1 MKYLLGILLLIF
13 TACGGD
19 RNIETKKDEV
29 LKVALANKPRSFD
42 PQKNTDSSTLAVTKQ
57 IYNNLFSLGENG
69 EITLEECAAISGKID
84 EDVDKL
90 IEQRFFLE
98 VSSPGIE
105 RPLKKIEDFIRF
117 KGEKIKVSLKHKIN
131 DKKSFEG
138 IITECK
144 DNIIFLE
151 IEEENIVEIPFSEV
165 KKANIIYEFDEI

>member
-1 MKYLLGILLLIF
+1 MEKLDNQQKIIEKIEKIVTPVVNEMGLSLVDIEYMQD
-13 TACGGD
+13 GGYWYV
-19 RNIETKKDEV
+19 R
-29 LKVALANKPRSFD
+29 
-42 PQKNTDSSTLAVTKQ
+42 
-57 IYNNLFSLGENG
+57 IYVENLNG

-98 VSSPGIE
+98 VSSLGIE

>member
-1 MKYLLGILLLIF
+1 MGKLDNQQIVEKIEKIVAPVLDEMNLSLVDVEYMQD
-13 TACGGD
+13 GGYWYV
-19 RNIETKKDEV
+19 R
-29 LKVALANKPRSFD
+29 
-42 PQKNTDSSTLAVTKQ
+42 
-57 IYNNLFSLGENG
+57 IYVENLNG

>member
-1 MKYLLGILLLIF
+1 MEKLDNQQKIIEKIEKIVTPVANEMGLSLVDIEYMQD
-13 TACGGD
+13 GGYWYV
-19 RNIETKKDEV
+19 R
-29 LKVALANKPRSFD
+29 
-42 PQKNTDSSTLAVTKQ
+42 
-57 IYNNLFSLGENG
+57 IYVENLNG

>member
-1 MKYLLGILLLIF
+1 MQD
-13 TACGGD
+13 GGYWYV
-19 RNIETKKDEV
+19 R
-29 LKVALANKPRSFD
+29 
-42 PQKNTDSSTLAVTKQ
+42 
-57 IYNNLFSLGENG
+57 IYVENLNG

-151 IEEENIVEIPFSEV
+151 IEEDYIVEIPFSEV

>member
-1 MKYLLGILLLIF
+1 MEKLDNQQKIIEKIEKIVIPVVNEMGLSLVDIEYMQD
-13 TACGGD
+13 GGYWYV
-19 RNIETKKDEV
+19 R
-29 LKVALANKPRSFD
+29 
-42 PQKNTDSSTLAVTKQ
+42 
-57 IYNNLFSLGENG
+57 IYVENLNG
-69 EITLEECAAISGKID
+69 EITLEECAAISRKID

>member
-1 MKYLLGILLLIF
+1 MEKLDNQQKI
-13 TACGGD
+13 
-19 RNIETKKDEV
+19 IEKIEKI
-29 LKVALANKPRSFD
+29 
-42 PQKNTDSSTLAVTKQ
+42 VTPVVNEMGLSLVDIEYMQ
-57 IYNNLFSLGENG
+57 DGVRIYVENLNG

>member
-1 MKYLLGILLLIF
+1 MEKLDNQQKIIEKIEKIVTPVVNEMGLSLVDIEYMQD
-13 TACGGD
+13 GGYWYV
-19 RNIETKKDEV
+19 R
-29 LKVALANKPRSFD
+29 
-42 PQKNTDSSTLAVTKQ
+42 
-57 IYNNLFSLGENG
+57 IYVENLNG

-151 IEEENIVEIPFSEV
+151 IEEENIIEIPFSEV

>member
-1 MKYLLGILLLIF
+1 MEKLDNQQKIIEKIEKIVTPVVNEMGLSLVDIEYMQD
-13 TACGGD
+13 GGYWYV
-19 RNIETKKDEV
+19 R
-29 LKVALANKPRSFD
+29 
-42 PQKNTDSSTLAVTKQ
+42 
-57 IYNNLFSLGENG
+57 IYVENLNG

-144 DNIIFLE
+144 DNI
-151 IEEENIVEIPFSEV
+151 
-165 KKANIIYEFDEI
+165 

>member
-1 MKYLLGILLLIF
+1 MEKLDNQQKIIEKIEKIVTPVVNEMGLSLVDIEYMQD
-13 TACGGD
+13 GGYWYV
-19 RNIETKKDEV
+19 R
-29 LKVALANKPRSFD
+29 
-42 PQKNTDSSTLAVTKQ
+42 
-57 IYNNLFSLGENG
+57 IYVENLNG

-105 RPLKKIEDFIRF
+105 RLLKKIEDFIRF

>member
-1 MKYLLGILLLIF
+1 MEKLDNQQKIIEKIEKIVTPVVNEMGLSLVDIEYMQD
-13 TACGGD
+13 GGYWYV
-19 RNIETKKDEV
+19 R
-29 LKVALANKPRSFD
+29 
-42 PQKNTDSSTLAVTKQ
+42 
-57 IYNNLFSLGENG
+57 IYVENLNG

-151 IEEENIVEIPFSEV
+151 ITECKDNIIFLEIEEENIVEILFSEV

>member
-1 MKYLLGILLLIF
+1 MEKLDNQQKIIEKIEKIVTPVVNEMGLSLVDIEYMQD
-13 TACGGD
+13 GGYWYV
-19 RNIETKKDEV
+19 R
-29 LKVALANKPRSFD
+29 
-42 PQKNTDSSTLAVTKQ
+42 
-57 IYNNLFSLGENG
+57 IYVENLNG

-117 KGEKIKVSLKHKIN
+117 KGEQRKVSLKHKIN

>member
-1 MKYLLGILLLIF
+1 MEKLDNQQKIIEKIEKIVTPVVNEMGLSLVDIEYMQD
-13 TACGGD
+13 GGYWYV
-19 RNIETKKDEV
+19 R
-29 LKVALANKPRSFD
+29 
-42 PQKNTDSSTLAVTKQ
+42 
-57 IYNNLFSLGENG
+57 IYVENLNG

-117 KGEKIKVSLKHKIN
+117 KDEKIKVSLKHKIN

>member
-1 MKYLLGILLLIF
+1 MEKLDNQQKI
-13 TACGGD
+13 
-19 RNIETKKDEV
+19 IEKIEKIVTPVVNEMGLSLVDIEYM
-29 LKVALANKPRSFD
+29 
-42 PQKNTDSSTLAVTKQ
+42 QDSGYWYVR
-57 IYNNLFSLGENG
+57 IYVENLNG

>member
-1 MKYLLGILLLIF
+1 MQD
-13 TACGGD
+13 GGYWYV
-19 RNIETKKDEV
+19 R
-29 LKVALANKPRSFD
+29 
-42 PQKNTDSSTLAVTKQ
+42 
-57 IYNNLFSLGENG
+57 IYVENLNG

-151 IEEENIVEIPFSEV
+151 IEEENIIEIPFSEV

>member
-1 MKYLLGILLLIF
+1 MEKLDNQQKIIEKIEKIVTPVVNEMGLSLVDIEYMQD
-13 TACGGD
+13 GGYWD
-19 RNIETKKDEV
+19 VR
-29 LKVALANKPRSFD
+29 
-42 PQKNTDSSTLAVTKQ
+42 
-57 IYNNLFSLGENG
+57 IYVENLNG

>member
-1 MKYLLGILLLIF
+1 MEKLDNQQKIIEKIEKIVTPVVNEMGLSLVDIEYMQD
-13 TACGGD
+13 GGYWYV
-19 RNIETKKDEV
+19 R
-29 LKVALANKPRSFD
+29 
-42 PQKNTDSSTLAVTKQ
+42 
-57 IYNNLFSLGENG
+57 IYVENLNG

-151 IEEENIVEIPFSEV
+151 IKEENIVEIPFSEV

>member
-1 MKYLLGILLLIF
+1 MEKLDNQQKIIEKIEKIVTPVVNEMGLSLVDIEYMQD
-13 TACGGD
+13 GGYWYV
-19 RNIETKKDEV
+19 R
-29 LKVALANKPRSFD
+29 
-42 PQKNTDSSTLAVTKQ
+42 
-57 IYNNLFSLGENG
+57 IYVENLNG

-151 IEEENIVEIPFSEV
+151 IEEENIVEIPFIS
-165 KKANIIYEFDEI
+165 IMYSCSLIFG